1 MSSRIRIGVACPI
14 PAERATLMEWLD
26 AAGYEPVP
34 MIDLGTVL
42 GALEARPMEALVAD
56 AALLAEVELPYL
68 VRTLGINRP
77 LVLVGEAGGAAPAVA
92 REASWLDRPVTED
105 ALLMSVAL
113 ALAEGRPA
121 RRSPRR
127 LVSSLGSSVDGVS
140 AKVVDVSAEGVRLE
154 IGGLQAATLPPLF
167 TMRVPAF
174 GVVTT
179 VKRVWVAQPAH
190 RMLWCGG
197 TVIRSSPRGAHTWRA
212 LVDNAPSS
220 KMGVLH
226 EGSTWGF

>member
-34 MIDLGTVL
+34 MIDLATVL
-42 GALEARPMEALVAD
+42 GALDARPMEALVAD
-56 AALLAEVELPYL
+56 AALLSEVELPYL

-77 LVLVGEAGGAAPAVA
+77 LVLVGGEGGAPPEVA
-92 REASWLDRPVTED
+92 RDASWLDRPVTPE

-121 RRSPRR
+121 RRSPRKHVAA
-127 LVSSLGSSVDGVS
+127 LASSIDGVS
-140 AKVVDVSAEGVRLE
+140 ANVLDVSAEGVRLE
-154 IGGLQAATLPPLF
+154 VGGLQAATLPPLF

-190 RMLWCGG
+190 RTLWCGG
-197 TVIRSSPRGAHTWRA
+197 TVIRTSPRAEHTWRT

-226 EGSTWGF
+226 EGSNWGF